1 MIKHIDDEIL
11 QWKLILNLP
20 HVPVDIIRLFEGQI
34 NETLDLMRLKTR
46 QWLFVEQEAKHDCK
60 WL

>member
-20 HVPVDIIRLFEGQI
+20 HVPMDIIRLFED
-34 NETLDLMRLKTR
+34 ETLDLMDP
-46 QWLFVEQEAKHDCK
+46 FADQETK
-60 WL
+60 